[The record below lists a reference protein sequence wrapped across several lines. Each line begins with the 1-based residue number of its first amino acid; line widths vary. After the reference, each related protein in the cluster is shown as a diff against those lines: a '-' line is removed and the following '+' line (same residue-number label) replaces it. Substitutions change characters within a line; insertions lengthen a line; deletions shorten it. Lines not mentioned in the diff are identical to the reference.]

1 MLSKANR
8 FVEIF
13 SVDAIKK
20 KKIGRK
26 KERFKRLLRIEY
38 NVVTLYSAYT
48 VDFLFF
54 NCLNDFTAYV
64 VVLDNI

>member
-1 MLSKANR
+1 MRL
-8 FVEIF
+8 
-13 SVDAIKK
+13 K